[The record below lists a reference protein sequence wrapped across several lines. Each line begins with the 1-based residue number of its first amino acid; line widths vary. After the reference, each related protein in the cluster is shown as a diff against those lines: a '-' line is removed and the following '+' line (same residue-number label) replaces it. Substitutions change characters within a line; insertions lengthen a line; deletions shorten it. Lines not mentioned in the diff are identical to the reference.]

1 MPLLRRLFSTRRVE
15 KRDIGADLMKI
26 GRALVIC
33 TGFALSL
40 TAPMLPADAESI
52 TSARLMG
59 EKPEQVTALFKS
71 YTTGLVFL
79 AKVLRVHVPVNIRHI
94 LHWGVL
100 SD

>member
-1 MPLLRRLFSTRRVE
+1 MPLLRRLFSMRRVE

-33 TGFALSL
+33 AGFALSL

-59 EKPEQVTALFKS
+59 EKPEQVTCAF
-71 YTTGLVFL
+71 
-79 AKVLRVHVPVNIRHI
+79 
-94 LHWGVL
+94 
-100 SD
+100 